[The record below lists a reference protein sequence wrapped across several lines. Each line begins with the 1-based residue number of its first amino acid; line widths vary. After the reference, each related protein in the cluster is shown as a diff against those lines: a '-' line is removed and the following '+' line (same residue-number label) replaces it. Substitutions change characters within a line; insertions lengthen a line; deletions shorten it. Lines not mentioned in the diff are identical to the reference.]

1 MKLETRITNVLKE
14 EKKFFPIKMSFSE
27 LNELFQDELKCDCLQ
42 IKNIAY
48 KIMIPDFQRT
58 QNTDKI
64 ESIKK
69 LFQEE
74 PEWFYYCTN
83 PLQLCYLKTED
94 KLKILYIIDGQHR
107 LKAGLSLF
115 KEHDEKEIN
124 VVITKCNNY
133 DDIEK
138 RYKLFNVDNKDILF
152 NKNDII
158 EIETKKKIY
167 ILKDILEKKQK
178 KIFKH
183 DSNICYSLDQ
193 FLNKLID
200 EQFIDERFTTCDEAY
215 TFIMKRNDIFYENYY
230 SNKDIKSFKADEQKL
245 IKEQKIFTLSS
256 NNFIDFL
263 NYDEKYDED
272 FVFIHNIKKVKN
284 NELKKKMSNILVID
298 EQITNDTI
306 NILQKTDKI
315 KQNNE
320 SNKKILDILENEE
333 NDDEDDEDDK
343 YNEEDKEEDEE
354 FYDLV
359 YDKVTKDKNKILN
372 NVV

>member
-1 MKLETRITNVLKE
+1 
-14 EKKFFPIKMSFSE
+14 
-27 LNELFQDELKCDCLQ
+27 
-42 IKNIAY
+42 
-48 KIMIPDFQRT
+48 
-58 QNTDKI
+58 
-64 ESIKK
+64 
-69 LFQEE
+69 
-74 PEWFYYCTN
+74 
-83 PLQLCYLKTED
+83 
-94 KLKILYIIDGQHR
+94 
-107 LKAGLSLF
+107 
-115 KEHDEKEIN
+115 
-124 VVITKCNNY
+124 
-133 DDIEK
+133 
-138 RYKLFNVDNKDILF
+138 
-152 NKNDII
+152 
-158 EIETKKKIY
+158 
-167 ILKDILEKKQK
+167 
-178 KIFKH
+178 
-183 DSNICYSLDQ
+183 
-193 FLNKLID
+193 
-200 EQFIDERFTTCDEAY
+200 
-215 TFIMKRNDIFYENYY
+215 MKRNDIFYENYY